1 MASYKSLLAKIDEL
15 SDANKN
21 VFCGKQKNLSE
32 VLFYD
37 DEENGTDM
45 NIFANN
51 DKDTLF
57 SVNSNMI
64 QKIVSGDVDNY
75 KKLSQYVKSY
85 IELDNYNI
93 SKKYKT
99 IVDCI
104 LSVLSYF
111 NYDGVSMFY
120 KKILREY
127 DIYNLH
133 KKYNYLNHKI
143 NRNELRN
150 LIIDKDEK
158 HDHFKQFLADYLNI
172 NLVIFDNEGI
182 NIYSQEFKYEV
193 YRPTIIIYEYDNQ
206 YQYLINKETE
216 TKLFLSEDEINHR
229 LFKLYLNREVVH
241 VGEVKHQEEVSLNH
255 ILTKEL
261 PKEEPKKEKEI
272 VEVVEEDKVETK
284 TYTLTE
290 LKKMKV
296 ADLRKLCQEKSLPVK
311 EGKKFMK
318 KQDLIDS
325 LMK

>member
-1 MASYKSLLAKIDEL
+1 MASYKALLNKIDEL

-21 VFCGKQKNLSE
+21 IFCGKQKNLSE

-51 DKDTLF
+51 NKDTLF
-57 SVNSNMI
+57 TVNSQLI
-64 QKIVSGDVDNY
+64 QQIVDGNADNY

-85 IELDNYNI
+85 IVLDDYNMG
-93 SKKYKT
+93 KKYNT

-120 KKILREY
+120 KKLLREY

-133 KKYNYLNHKI
+133 KKFKYINHKI

-150 LIIDKDEK
+150 LIIDRDEK
-158 HDHFKQFLADYLNI
+158 HKHFKQFLADYLNI
-172 NLVIFDNEGI
+172 NLVVFNNDTI

-193 YRPTIIIYEYDNQ
+193 YRPTIIIYEYDNK

-216 TKLFLSEDEINHR
+216 TKLFLSEDEVNHR
-229 LFKLYLNREVVH
+229 LLKVYLNKEVLKYSETKPKV
-241 VGEVKHQEEVSLNH
+241 EISLNN

-261 PKEEPKKEKEI
+261 QKEEPKKENKLIEI
-272 VEVVEEDKVETK
+272 TEEDKP
-284 TYTLTE
+284 YTLPE

-296 ADLRKLCQEKSLPVK
+296 ADLRKLCQDKSLPVRD
-311 EGKKFMK
+311 GKKYLK